1 MTNYP
6 LKPQFLTTAYNP
18 IRARKVKQ
26 AVAII
31 GLSGLGLLT
40 AFAAQAED
48 DYRQDAFQGEG
59 FVKEDWQVVCDNT
72 LTCRVAGYGMDRPA
86 TILLTAIP
94 KKPVTSAQVQ
104 LENID
109 RDAAVDAALRKVNYQ
124 VGLRLNNK
132 PYGKIKLDA
141 ATLIGTLN
149 ASQTQQLIAHAR
161 QSTEITL
168 NAGSQQWEVRDG
180 GMAAVLLKLDEI
192 QGRVG
197 TPLALISKN
206 ASQKLTPKAGKPNPI
221 IRAAPAY
228 NEAEAQNID
237 AGKLQYWHKNISQW
251 VQRNDV
257 DLSECE
263 GLNAADAGQDGQG
276 WQFDALDSNHTLA
289 SYQCWLAAYN
299 YGNAYWVI
307 DHARPSKP
315 ALVTLSATDYSE
327 GVISNNQ
334 KGRGVGDCWSS
345 ESWVWDGKTFAKS
358 SELTTGL
365 CRAITGGGA
374 WELPTY
380 VSEVIEK

>member
-1 MTNYP
+1 MMNYS
-6 LKPQFLTTAYNP
+6 LKPQFFAIAHNP
-18 IRARKVKQ
+18 IRARKIKQ
-26 AVAII
+26 AAAII

-40 AFAAQAED
+40 AITAQAEN

-72 LTCRVAGYGMDRPA
+72 LTCRAAGYGMDRPA

-94 KKPVTSAQVQ
+94 KNPVTSAQVQ
-104 LENID
+104 LENIN
-109 RDAAVDAALRKVNYQ
+109 RDAAIDAALGKANYQ
-124 VGLRLNNK
+124 VELRLNNK
-132 PYGKIKLDA
+132 SYGKIKLDA

-149 ASQTQQLIAHAR
+149 DSQTQQLLAHAR

-206 ASQKLTPKAGKPNPI
+206 ASQKLTPKAAKPKPI
-221 IRAAPAY
+221 IRAAPVY
-228 NEAEAQNID
+228 SETEAENID
-237 AGKLQYWHKNISQW
+237 VGKLQYWRKNISQW
-251 VQRNDV
+251 VQRDAA
-257 DLSECE
+257 DFSECE
-263 GLNAADAGQDGQG
+263 NFDSAEAEEFGRG
-276 WQFDALDSNHTLA
+276 WQFDAIDANHTLA
-289 SYQCWLAAYN
+289 SYPCWLAAYN
-299 YGNAYWVI
+299 YSNDYWVI
-307 DHARPSKP
+307 NHAQPSQP
-315 ALVTLSATDYSE
+315 TLVASATDYSE
-327 GVISNNQ
+327 GVISNQQ

-345 ESWVWDGKTFAKS
+345 ESWVWNGKTFAKS
-358 SELTTGL
+358 SEMTTGL

-380 VSEVIEK
+380 VSEVIKK

>member
-6 LKPQFLTTAYNP
+6 LKPQFFATAYHTV
-18 IRARKVKQ
+18 RVRKIKQ
-26 AVAII
+26 AAAII

-40 AFAAQAED
+40 AMTAQAED

-72 LTCRVAGYGMDRPA
+72 LTCRAAGYGMDRPA

-104 LENID
+104 LENIN
-109 RDAAVDAALRKVNYQ
+109 RDAAIDAALGKANYQ
-124 VGLRLNNK
+124 VELRLNNK
-132 PYGKIKLDA
+132 SYGKIKLDA

-149 ASQTQQLIAHAR
+149 ASQTQQLLAHAR

-206 ASQKLTPKAGKPNPI
+206 ASQKLTPKAAKPKPI
-221 IRAAPAY
+221 IRAAPVY
-228 NEAEAQNID
+228 SETEAESID
-237 AGKLQYWHKNISQW
+237 AGKLQYWRKNISQW
-251 VQRNDV
+251 VQRDAAEF
-257 DLSECE
+257 SECE
-263 GLNAADAGQDGQG
+263 SFDSAEAEEFGRG
-276 WQFDALDSNHTLA
+276 WQFDAIDANHTLA
-289 SYQCWLAAYN
+289 SYPCWLAAYN
-299 YGNAYWVI
+299 YSNDYWVI
-307 DHARPSKP
+307 NHAKPSQP
-315 ALVTLSATDYSE
+315 TLVASATDYSE
-327 GVISNNQ
+327 GVISNQQ

-345 ESWVWDGKTFAKS
+345 ESWVWNGKTFAKS

>member
-1 MTNYP
+1 MMNYS
-6 LKPQFLTTAYNP
+6 LNSQFLTAAYNTV
-18 IRARKVKQ
+18 RVRKIKQ
-26 AVAII
+26 AAAII

-40 AFAAQAED
+40 AITAQAEN

-59 FVKEDWQVVCDNT
+59 FVKGDWQVVCDNT
-72 LTCRVAGYGMDRPA
+72 LTCRAAGYGMDQPA

-94 KKPVTSAQVQ
+94 KNPVTSAQVQ
-104 LENID
+104 LENVN
-109 RDAAVDAALRKVNYQ
+109 RNAAVDAALGKANYQ
-124 VGLRLNNK
+124 VELRLNNK
-132 PYGKIKLDA
+132 SYGKIKLDA

-149 ASQTQQLIAHAR
+149 DSQTQQLLAHAR

-206 ASQKLTPKAGKPNPI
+206 ASQKLTPKAAKPKPI
-221 IRAAPAY
+221 IRAAPVY
-228 NEAEAQNID
+228 SETEAENID
-237 AGKLQYWHKNISQW
+237 AGKLQYWRKNISQW
-251 VQRNDV
+251 VQRDAAEF
-257 DLSECE
+257 SECE
-263 GLNAADAGQDGQG
+263 SFDSAEAEEFGRG
-276 WQFDALDSNHTLA
+276 WQFDAIDANHTLA
-289 SYQCWLAAYN
+289 SYPCWLAAYN
-299 YGNAYWVI
+299 YSNDYWVI
-307 DHARPSKP
+307 NHAKPSQP
-315 ALVTLSATDYSE
+315 TLVASATDYSE
-327 GVISNNQ
+327 GVISNQQ

-345 ESWVWDGKTFAKS
+345 ESWVWNGKTFAKS